1 MIDLTTRRRG
11 EVVRA
16 QRAFA
21 AHANRDAFGH
31 IKLKRECAAGNPYVL
46 ARLARMGLEYHDGA
60 ITTTYQE
67 SITTEEF

>member
-1 MIDLTTRRRG
+1 
-11 EVVRA
+11 
-16 QRAFA
+16 
-21 AHANRDAFGH
+21 
-31 IKLKRECAAGNPYVL
+31 VL